1 MTALIQSKRSN
12 TVAPESQASRL
23 LGLVKEIENAAKE
36 ANVKV
41 AEIESRGFLKN
52 LVTSSRDDLVSTAK
66 SQSRIN
72 DLLVRLNQE
81 VVALNTLGYVY
92 LASVFAEFERQI
104 NEGVR
109 DSDGKIHVLSESGKR
124 VASAAKEMFSAI
136 LDSSRSTQ
144 EKIDATAEVADALR
158 ADVDRLTQGALA
170 HSELI
175 DGLQV
180 DCSAL
185 LERSERLG
193 ALAVQQHVSIEQL
206 ASRVEEDRLRA
217 SESDSRIAQTIR
229 RLESEFERVAAS
241 AFAHSELIDGLQVDS
256 SALLERTERLGALAV
271 QQHLSIEQLA
281 SRVEEDRLRASE
293 RDSRIA
299 QTIRRLESE
308 FERVAAST
316 VALRDQMHS
325 LLEATSRAQATSEEH
340 RALAAEHSAEIGRAA
355 ESVRKLIAVEGETTA
370 QLELLVKSYRGF
382 EHDVPTLAAQMAKMT
397 ASQTNEKSQLLRAIW
412 ALGANVAALIALS
425 CVLALKTWQIF

>member
-1 MTALIQSKRSN
+1 MTALIQSKPSN
-12 TVAPESQASRL
+12 TIAPEGQASRL
-23 LGLVKEIENAAKE
+23 LGLVKEIEKAAKE
-36 ANVKV
+36 ANFKV
-41 AEIESRGFLKN
+41 SEIESRGFFKN
-52 LVTSSRDDLVSTAK
+52 LVTSSRDDLVSTAR

-72 DLLVRLNQE
+72 ELLVRLNQE

-144 EKIDATAEVADALR
+144 EKIDATAEAADALR
-158 ADVDRLTQGALA
+158 ADVDRLTEGALA

-180 DCSAL
+180 DSSTL
-185 LERSERLG
+185 LDRS
-193 ALAVQQHVSIEQL
+193 
-206 ASRVEEDRLRA
+206 
-217 SESDSRIAQTIR
+217 
-229 RLESEFERVAAS
+229 
-241 AFAHSELIDGLQVDS
+241 
-256 SALLERTERLGALAV
+256 ERLGALAV

-293 RDSRIA
+293 SDSRIA
-299 QTIRRLESE
+299 QTLRRLESE
-308 FERVAAST
+308 FEHVAAST
-316 VALRDQMHS
+316 VALQDRTHS
-325 LLEATSRAQATSEEH
+325 LLEATSRAQASSEEH
-340 RALAAEHSAEIGRAA
+340 RALAAEHSEAIVRAA

-370 QLELLVKSYRGF
+370 QLEFLLKSYRGV
-382 EHDVPTLAAQMAKMT
+382 EHDIPTLAAQMAKMT
-397 ASQTNEKSQLLRAIW
+397 ASQANEKSQLLRAIW
-412 ALGANVAALIALS
+412 ALGAIVAALTALCS
-425 CVLALKTWQIF
+425 FLALKTWQIL